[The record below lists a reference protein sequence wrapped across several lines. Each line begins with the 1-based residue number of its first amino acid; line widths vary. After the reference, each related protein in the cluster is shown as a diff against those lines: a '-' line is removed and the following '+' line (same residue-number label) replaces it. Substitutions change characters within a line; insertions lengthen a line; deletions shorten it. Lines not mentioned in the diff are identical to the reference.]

1 MRALV
6 PALRTAVVMIALAG
20 AGAASSAIAAAAPI
34 VGSPTEVAAPATL
47 VPVDNPY
54 GPNTG
59 SAALD
64 WGTIFLGLPTGSL
77 QKPCVPT
84 GKPFGNCS
92 LLG

>member
-6 PALRTAVVMIALAG
+6 PALRSAVVLTALVGAVAG
-20 AGAASSAIAAAAPI
+20 GSAIAAADAPA
-34 VGSPTEVAAPATL
+34 GGAAPVA
-47 VPVDNPY
+47 NPY

-77 QKPCVPT
+77 QRPCVPT
-84 GKPFGNCS
+84 GKPFGNCQ

>member
-6 PALRTAVVMIALAG
+6 PALRSAVVLTALVGAVAG
-20 AGAASSAIAAAAPI
+20 GSAIAAADT
-34 VGSPTEVAAPATL
+34 PTGVAAPVAIE
-47 VPVDNPY
+47 PVANPY

-77 QKPCVPT
+77 QRPCVPT
-84 GKPFGNCS
+84 GKPFGNCQ